1 MARPW
6 SLLKGCAL
14 GGLAAVVIV
23 ILVISAT
30 IGVTETVCR
39 GAAATDGAPDSV
51 TWHTALLPEETRNE
65 VDSYISYPEWSI
77 VYAYDDFAAVTRRG
91 SESDFHYLESIRS
104 FWSSLC
110 AVKRIAP
117 QHGQVALDYNAM
129 LYIIGPSFT
138 AEMAAKGLYERSI
151 GALTAW
157 IRGPT
162 RTPEDEFALRAADDY
177 AQFLRQTPWFAYP
190 FFDTLKRF
198 WTEVPLTGGNPVR
211 KIERRI
217 GLSLEYGFKTI
228 YAKVIGLLAG
238 ISPAELRIRS
248 VVVNLDASDIAAE
261 PRIALV
267 RKNGNQS
274 VIETPR
280 YQAFTEILQK
290 LAERDRD
297 VSEIAGN
304 RAILVT
310 AVSPKCTPFAL
321 EEFKALFT
329 MPIQARPGWC
339 RYALDVRVPRLTF
352 LFRSLSQTKYEV
364 EHVFDY

>member
-1 MARPW
+1 MARRR
-6 SLLKGCAL
+6 SLLKRCAL
-14 GGLAAVVIV
+14 GGLAVVVIV
-23 ILVISAT
+23 IVVMSAT

-39 GAAATDGAPDSV
+39 GAAGKDGAPDDAA
-51 TWHTALLPEETRNE
+51 WHTVLLPEETRNE
-65 VDSYISYPEWSI
+65 VDSYITYPEWSI

-91 SESDFHYLESIRS
+91 SESDFRYLESIRG
-104 FWSSLC
+104 FWTALC
-110 AVKRIAP
+110 AVKRVAS
-117 QHGQVALDYNAM
+117 QHGQVALDNNAM

-138 AEMAAKGLYERSI
+138 AEMAAKGLYENSI

-157 IRGPT
+157 IRGST
-162 RTPEDEFALRAADDY
+162 RTPEDEFALSVADDY
-177 AQFLRQTPWFAYP
+177 ARFLRQTPWYAYP

-198 WTEVPLTGGNPVR
+198 WTDVPLTGGNPIR

-217 GLSLEYGFKTI
+217 GLSLEYGFKAI
-228 YAKVIGLLAG
+228 YAKAIGLLAG
-238 ISPAELRIRS
+238 LSPAELRITS
-248 VVVNLDASDIAAE
+248 VVMNLDASDIAAE

-310 AVSPKCTPFAL
+310 ALSPQCTPFAL
-321 EEFKALFT
+321 EGFKTLFT
-329 MPIQARPGWC
+329 VPIQARPGWC

-352 LFRSLSQTKYEV
+352 LFRSLAQTRYEV